1 MVTKPGALERFA
13 QRLRQYP
20 AFMAYVLQRIMTYE
34 HVDEEQLAMRLGIS
48 LTNLTRLALC
58 KRPRPDPEHF
68 NADVQVI
75 ADYTGANM
83 TELLRLLRTVDTLEA
98 FQEGLPVQPAPEPE
112 PGGEAVTPSPALRPG
127 LVAARD
133 RAEEEEEYQTG
144 GEAPEEAPEEPP
156 PDTQAEP

>member
-1 MVTKPGALERFA
+1 MVAKPGALERFA
-13 QRLRQYP
+13 QRLRQQP

-34 HVDEEQLAMRLGIS
+34 HMDEERLARQLGVDALG
-48 LTNLTRLALC
+48 LTRLALC

-68 NADVQVI
+68 NADVQAI

-83 TELLRLLRTVDTLEA
+83 TELLRLLRTMDTLEA
-98 FQEGLPVQPAPEPE
+98 FQEVPTPQPTPEPDE
-112 PGGEAVTPSPALRPG
+112 EAVTPSPTLRAG

-133 RAEEEEEYQTG
+133 RAEEEEEYRAG
-144 GEAPEEAPEEPP
+144 GEAPEEAPTEPP